1 MDEPR
6 VKMLQTICIPVVVF
20 CLLSTATATH
30 AKEPTSSKHSPKR
43 SDSRK
48 IFDHLEILS
57 QVIHFVDT
65 NYLNELKS
73 KDLIDSAIRGIAASL
88 DKYSR
93 YYSAEEFEE
102 QMRVDTEKF
111 SLGINWKIL
120 KGRYKVIGT
129 RSDSVAARAGIT
141 AGDEILRVNRLDPRV
156 LEKVSLKKLLMG
168 REGKWIS
175 LQLRDASGKER
186 LVRVPPPEAEQIFA
200 RQTKERIVV
209 IRIGKFFMNASQVVQ
224 QTLSKYSAEPRGY
237 IIDIRG
243 NTGGVVEEAVRIA
256 DLWLRE
262 GVIASMKDRAG
273 KTTVYRAK
281 PGNTLPEVPVIVMVD
296 GQTASAAEVLAAGLI
311 KNNRAKAVGTQT
323 FGKGTVQTLMRL
335 ADGSALR
342 LTVARLFGP
351 KGQSL
356 EGLGIAPD
364 IQVLP
369 GRLADGRDRQYAR
382 GLDALLYPR

>member
-1 MDEPR
+1 M
-6 VKMLQTICIPVVVF
+6 KMLQTICIPVVVF
-20 CLLSTATATH
+20 CLLSAVTATH
-30 AKEPTSSKHSPKR
+30 AKEPKPSKRMSKR

-48 IFDHLEILS
+48 IFEHLEILS

-65 NYLNELKS
+65 NYLHELKS
-73 KDLIDSAIRGIAASL
+73 KELIDSAIRGIASSL

-102 QMRVDTEKF
+102 QLRVDTEKF
-111 SLGINWKIL
+111 TLGINWKMS
-120 KGRYKVIGT
+120 KARYKIVGT
-129 RSDSVAARAGIT
+129 RAGSVAARAGIT
-141 AGDEILRVNRLDPRV
+141 AGDEILRVNGLHPRV
-156 LEKVSLKKLLMG
+156 LENASLEKLLTG

-175 LQLRDASGKER
+175 LQLRNESGKER
-186 LVRVPPPEAEQIFA
+186 SVRIPPPEAEQIFA
-200 RQTKERIVV
+200 HQTKEQIVV

-224 QTLSKYSAEPRGY
+224 QTLSKYSAKPRGY

-256 DLWLRE
+256 DLWLSE
-262 GVIASMKDRAG
+262 GIIASMKDRAG

-281 PGNTLPEVPVIVMVD
+281 LGNTLPDVPVVVMVD

-311 KNNRAKAVGTQT
+311 KNNRARSVGTQT

-351 KGQSL
+351 KGHSL
-356 EGLGIAPD
+356 EGLGIRPD
-364 IQVLP
+364 IEVLP